1 MKSLFEA
8 SNLVELEL
16 LGGQFYTRSE
26 GSARR
31 VHHVH
36 KTDSLRPA
44 VHAVVKAWRDIPVG
58 SPVYALDDA
67 VRAKDRLQEALVQR
81 IDFQVEYG
89 TSGVNRGMV
98 MCPCE

>member
-1 MKSLFEA
+1 VGSSILAPKVRLDA
-8 SNLVELEL
+8 SITCTKQTHYVRLS
-16 LGGQFYTRSE
+16 T
-26 GSARR
+26 
-31 VHHVH
+31 
-36 KTDSLRPA
+36 
-44 VHAVVKAWRDIPVG
+44 VVKAWRDIPVG